1 MNMRSLLSTAVVVWF
16 VMTCT
21 AATADQNQVTIGTGP
36 STGVYEQIGASIC
49 RFLRMRHKDNDLTCR
64 TRGSA
69 GSVENLITLR
79 ARSIDLAL
87 VQSDLQ
93 HHAYNGTSVFARHG
107 ADNRLRALFSVVPET
122 FSVVVRGDDDISEL
136 SDLLGRNVNIG
147 GPETGQ
153 RVVMTSLMEHLGWS
167 ATSFESATEST
178 TDFQAADLCNRKIDA
193 AIYVVAH
200 PNMGVR
206 QALSKCDAV
215 LMPVSIPTAEA
226 FFAENP
232 NFFRADISANAYPSI
247 PNPVPSFGVVATIL
261 ASSDTPSETVY
272 HVVKAV
278 FENLEEMRTLLPVFA
293 NLDRS
298 FMLAPHHS
306 APWHPGAVKYFKEAG
321 LM

>member
-1 MNMRSLLSTAVVVWF
+1 
-16 VMTCT
+16 
-21 AATADQNQVTIGTGP
+21 
-36 STGVYEQIGASIC
+36 
-49 RFLRMRHKDNDLTCR
+49 
-64 TRGSA
+64 
-69 GSVENLITLR
+69 
-79 ARSIDLAL
+79 
-87 VQSDLQ
+87 
-93 HHAYNGTSVFARHG
+93 
-107 ADNRLRALFSVVPET
+107 
-122 FSVVVRGDDDISEL
+122 
-136 SDLLGRNVNIG
+136 
-147 GPETGQ
+147 
-153 RVVMTSLMEHLGWS
+153 MTSLMEHLGWS

-200 PNMGVR
+200 PNMGV
-206 QALSKCDAV
+206 QEALSRCDAV

-232 NFFRADISANAYPSI
+232 YFFRADISANAYPSI

-306 APWHPGAVKYFKEAG
+306 VPWHPGAVKYFKEAG